1 MSGDGRFDEAPGAT
15 PVSPEEREGLIPSH
29 ITLRHELN
37 EFEQQNILKAATWAL
52 ARKHDPIEEAFGRNL
67 HRRMFDDTWKWAGK
81 YRHSDKNIG
90 VAWNQIH
97 VRLAE
102 QLSNFRYWTDN
113 QTFAPAEIATR
124 FHHALVLIHP
134 FPNGNGRWSR
144 MMADVLM
151 SNMEQARLTW
161 GGSLLGDA
169 DEVRARYIHALR
181 AADAH
186 DIAPLLAFAQ
196 S

>member
-1 MSGDGRFDEAPGAT
+1 MSGEGLFDEAPGAT

-29 ITLRHELN
+29 IALRHELN
-37 EFEQQNILKAATWAL
+37 EFEQQNILKAATWAF
-52 ARKHDPIEEAFGRNL
+52 ARKHDPIAESFGRSL
-67 HRRMFDDTWKWAGK
+67 HRRMFDNTWRWAGE
-81 YRHSDKNIG
+81 YRRSDKNIG
-90 VAWNQIH
+90 VDWAKIH

-102 QLSNFRYWTDN
+102 ELNNFRYWTDN
-113 QTFAPAEIATR
+113 KTFSPAEIGVR

-151 SNMEQARLTW
+151 AKMEQPCLTW
-161 GGSLLGDA
+161 GGSLLVDA
-169 DEVRARYIHALR
+169 DGVRARYMDALH
-181 AADAH
+181 AADTH
-186 DIAPLLAFAQ
+186 DIAPLVAFAQ

>member
-1 MSGDGRFDEAPGAT
+1 MSDQGLFDEAPGAT
-15 PVSPEEREGLIPSH
+15 PLSPEEREGLIPSH

-37 EFEQQNILKAATWAL
+37 EFEQQNILKAAMWAS
-52 ARKHDPIEEAFGRNL
+52 ARKHDPIDEAFGRSL
-67 HRRMFDDTWKWAGK
+67 HKRMFGGTWKWAGE
-81 YRHSDKNIG
+81 YRRSEKNIG
-90 VAWNQIH
+90 VDWTQIH
-97 VRLAE
+97 ARIAE
-102 QLSNFRYWTDN
+102 QLDNFRYWTEN
-113 QTFAPAEIATR
+113 KTFPPDEVAVR

-151 SNMEQARLTW
+151 AKIEQPRLTW
-161 GGSLLGDA
+161 GGSLLVEA
-169 DEVRARYIHALR
+169 DEVRARYVAALR

-186 DIAPLLAFAQ
+186 DLGPLIDFAR